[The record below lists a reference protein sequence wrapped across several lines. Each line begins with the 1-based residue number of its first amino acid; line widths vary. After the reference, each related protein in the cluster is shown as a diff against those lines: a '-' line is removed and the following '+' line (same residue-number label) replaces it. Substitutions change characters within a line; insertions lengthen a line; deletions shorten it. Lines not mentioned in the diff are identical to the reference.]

1 MNQEL
6 HRLRDELS
14 RTAHDIRMKTK
25 GAGAE
30 VQDTR
35 RMLEREAKRF
45 SAEVEE
51 AVQRT
56 QEDLLEA
63 GKNLRM
69 RFQKLANQ
77 VVLPPN

>member
-1 MNQEL
+1 
-6 HRLRDELS
+6 
-14 RTAHDIRMKTK
+14 
-25 GAGAE
+25 
-30 VQDTR
+30 
-35 RMLEREAKRF
+35 MLEREAKRF